1 MVRMTFWMGMLW
13 LACTS
18 AGCGHF
24 VDCIDST
31 CYRWKCEH
39 RAKAAWME
47 VRDLYHGVAHRYNF
61 GEGFRD
67 GYMNV
72 CMGDDTGCAPAVPP
86 RRYWSSSYLN
96 CEGKAKTMA
105 WFDGYAHGV
114 LAASCS
120 GVAGQCQIATIAGG
134 GGSGDLG
141 TALKGYKPPMTDPY
155 GRPLPPEPHPVPDY
169 GYYDSAPYVPEMY
182 EGQPT
187 PSASPI
193 VPPPAPQ
200 PMQGIVPQFD
210 GEFAPEAPAEPSLP
224 DAAHALPEAAPLP
237 AAEALRVPVF

>member
-1 MVRMTFWMGMLW
+1 MVRMTFWMSMLW
-13 LACTS
+13 VACTS

-24 VDCIDST
+24 IDHVDST
-31 CYRWKCEH
+31 CFKLKCEH

-47 VRDLYHGVAHRYNF
+47 VRDLYYGVAHRYNF

-67 GYMNV
+67 GYMSV
-72 CMGDDTGCAPAVPP
+72 CMGDDVGCAPAIPP

-134 GGSGDLG
+134 GGPNELG
-141 TALKGYKPPMTDPY
+141 TALKGYKPPMADSDGRAFHPDPH
-155 GRPLPPEPHPVPDY
+155 LAPDP
-169 GYYDSAPYVPEMY
+169 GYYAPTPYVPETY
-182 EGQPT
+182 SRQPT
-187 PSASPI
+187 PIESPI
-193 VPPPAPQ
+193 VPPRAEPPAEDY
-200 PMQGIVPQFD
+200 VPAFN
-210 GEFAPEAPAEPSLP
+210 GTFAPEAPANPARSLDAEPS
-224 DAAHALPEAAPLP
+224 PEAVPLP